1 MLSTLTII
9 SIFTEIFACGFLVT
23 GAVIF
28 LKKYFS
34 EKKIK
39 SLFFSLFFLAL
50 FFNVAAG
57 ISSQLMFNLGSGL
70 SRLILVYKSISIT
83 TVLSALFLWGFV
95 LERFN
100 LKKIRWSFVLLL
112 LLAVF
117 FIVRILNSSVNLVY
131 REGIIEPIVDLS
143 LYVPVKPL
151 LAFVWILL
159 ALFSFTTSFSNQK
172 GSNVLAR
179 YLGSSALFFLLAMF
193 STFLYV
199 RFGEA
204 GFLLASW
211 ILILLFSLA
220 CLLAELISPDSAE
233 AASPLTFFRTRI
245 LFKLMLIF
253 VLLIVILFET
263 TTLAT
268 INISKTALSKEIV
281 NSYNK
286 QAERLVTEINK
297 FPDQPTFADLQEIIS
312 PSNVEGK
319 AIAFVIDSK
328 GSLLAHPDKIRS
340 LQHEV
345 LGKDQAVKFLLA
357 GQKGAGE
364 FRDELGR
371 LNVGA
376 YLPVPK
382 YNWGIVVAE
391 PMESAYFEMRKVETS
406 SLLFVIAGI
415 ILTALVGIFF
425 ARSIEKPIKELTVG
439 TEAVAKGQLHWK
451 SNIDSGD
458 EIGRLAGAFN
468 LMTDELRDS
477 QARLVLSEKL
487 SSLGTMAAGMAHE
500 IKNPLVSLRTFTQ
513 LLIQKW
519 DDQEFREKFASIIP
533 QEIERINR
541 IAESLLKFGKPMKP
555 EHKAVDINGLLD
567 EVLML
572 FESETKK
579 NNVRVTKKLAEL
591 PPLVGDAGQLQQA
604 FVNIIKNAIESMN
617 DKGGELVVKSDIGEV
632 VHLGQTSKEGKKV
645 GDEMVWGEGDETA
658 KPVPVIFLEISD
670 SGEGIPEDN
679 IRTLFDPF
687 FTTKMTGTGMGLP
700 ITLRI
705 IEEHNGSIKVRSA
718 ANKGTTFI
726 ITLPYGQQKED

>member
-9 SIFTEIFACGFLVT
+9 SIFTEIFACGFLVA
-23 GAVIF
+23 GAVVF

-34 EKKIK
+34 EKKLK

-50 FFNVAAG
+50 FFNVAAS
-57 ISSQLMFNLGSGL
+57 ISAQLMFNLGRSL
-70 SRLILVYKSISIT
+70 SELILVYKGFSIT

-100 LKKIRWSFVLLL
+100 LKKIRWSFILLL
-112 LLAVF
+112 LLSIF
-117 FIVRILNSSVNLVY
+117 FIFRIFNSAVNLVY
-131 REGIIEPIVDLS
+131 REGIIEPIVELS
-143 LYVPVKPL
+143 LYVPVRPL
-151 LAFVWILL
+151 LAFVCILL
-159 ALFSFTTSFSNQK
+159 LLFSFGAAFSNQK
-172 GSNVLAR
+172 GKKVLAR
-179 YLGSSALFFLLAMF
+179 YLGFSALFFLLAMLA
-193 STFLYV
+193 TFLYV

-204 GFLLASW
+204 GYLLASW

-220 CLLAELISPDSAE
+220 GLLAELIPPESAE
-233 AASPLTFFRTRI
+233 ATKPLQFFRTRI

-268 INISKTALSKEIV
+268 INISKTALSKGII

-286 QAERLVTEINK
+286 QAEKLVSEINK
-297 FPDQPTFADLQEIIS
+297 FPRQPTFASLQKIIS
-312 PSNVEGK
+312 NGNGNTV
-319 AIAFVIDSK
+319 AFVIDSQ
-328 GSLLAHPDKIRS
+328 GHLLAHPDKVRS
-340 LQHEV
+340 LQQELV
-345 LGKDQAVKFLLA
+345 NKNQAVEALLA
-357 GQKGAGE
+357 GKKGAGE
-364 FRDELGR
+364 FRDELG
-371 LNVGA
+371 LLKVGA
-376 YLPVPK
+376 YLPVSK
-382 YNWGIVVAE
+382 YGWGVVVSE
-391 PMESAYFEMRKVETS
+391 PIESAYFEMRRVETS

-425 ARSIEKPIKELTVG
+425 ARSIEKPIKELTIG
-439 TEAVAKGQLHWK
+439 TEAVARGQLHWK
-451 SNIDSGD
+451 ANINSGD

-468 LMTDELRDS
+468 LMTNELRDS

-519 DDQEFREKFASIIP
+519 DDKEFRDKFASIIP

-555 EHKAVDINGLLD
+555 EHKAVDINALLD

-579 NNVRVTKKLAEL
+579 HNIRVTKKLAEL
-591 PPLVGDAGQLQQA
+591 PTLVGDAGQLQQA
-604 FVNIIKNAIESMN
+604 FVNIIKNGIESMTEN
-617 DKGGELVVKSDIGEV
+617 GGELVVKTDLGEV
-632 VHLGQTSKEGKKV
+632 VHLGQNSKEGKKV
-645 GDEMVWGEGDETA
+645 GDEMVWGEGEETG
-658 KPVPVIFLEISD
+658 KPVPVIFIEISD

-679 IRTLFDPF
+679 LKTLFDPF

-705 IEEHNGSIKVRSA
+705 IEEHDGSVKVRSA

-726 ITLPYGQQKED
+726 ITLPYGDKKEA

>member
-23 GAVIF
+23 GGVIF

-70 SRLILVYKSISIT
+70 SRVILVYKSISIT
-83 TVLSALFLWGFV
+83 TVLSALFLWG
-95 LERFN
+95 
-100 LKKIRWSFVLLL
+100 FVLLL

-477 QARLVLSEKL
+477 QARLILSEKL
-487 SSLGTMAAGMAHE
+487 ASLGTMAAGMAHE

-513 LLIQKW
+513 LLQQKW
-519 DDQEFREKFASIIP
+519 EDKEFRDKFSQIIP
-533 QEIERINR
+533 HEIERINR
-541 IAESLLKFGKPMKP
+541 IAESLLKFGRPMKP
-555 EHKAVDINGLLD
+555 ELTKVDVNSLLE
-567 EVLML
+567 EVILL
-572 FESETKK
+572 FESEAKK
-579 NNVRVTKKLAEL
+579 NNVRVTKKLATL
-591 PPLVGDAGQLQQA
+591 PQIYGDAGQLSQV
-604 FVNIIKNAIESMN
+604 FVNVVKNAIEAMQKN
-617 DKGGELVVKSDIGEV
+617 GGEMIVKTDVGEV
-632 VHLGQTSKEGKKV
+632 IKLGKMKRQGILKGE
-645 GDEMVWGEGDETA
+645 EMVWGEEEDLGQPT
-658 KPVPVIFLEISD
+658 PVVFIEITD
-670 SGEGIPEDN
+670 TGEGIAEEN
-679 IRTLFDPF
+679 LRSLFDPF

-705 IEEHNGSIKVRSA
+705 IEEHKGSIKVRSKA
-718 ANKGTTFI
+718 GAGTTFI
-726 ITLPYGQQKED
+726 ITLPQKS